1 MENKKSI
8 LNTLK
13 KAKKTKKIKNK
24 KSISNNNLT
33 NDLYSS
39 TIKEKSNKNSF
50 RNQNLKTFNNKE
62 NEKTND
68 YLNKINDYNKNYNNM
83 KPLKT
88 TSTKKNDSEKKL
100 YWYKNKKIT
109 GKSALL
115 KEPDSDS
122 DGEENITKFLRQQLK
137 ERIKKFNICVED
149 PNYFYDYY
157 INRILNC
164 DPCKIG
170 VSNSN
175 RGFSPL
181 ICSPNREKHLKENNK
196 NNNSLSEDELD

>member
-1 MENKKSI
+1 
-8 LNTLK
+8 
-13 KAKKTKKIKNK
+13 
-24 KSISNNNLT
+24 
-33 NDLYSS
+33 
-39 TIKEKSNKNSF
+39 
-50 RNQNLKTFNNKE
+50 
-62 NEKTND
+62 
-68 YLNKINDYNKNYNNM
+68 M

-196 NNNSLSEDELD
+196 NNNSSTEDELD